1 MAAELTITQVKSHN
15 GASKKQRDSLR
26 TLGLGRIGR
35 QVTRPDD
42 GVVRGLILSVSH
54 LVEVDGG

>member
-1 MAAELTITQVKSHN
+1 MATLTIKQVKSQH

-35 QVTRPDD
+35 QVERPDD
-42 GVVRGLILSVSH
+42 DVVRGLVYSVHH
-54 LVEVDGG
+54 LVEVKDA

>member
-1 MAAELTITQVKSHN
+1 MATLTIKQVKSQN

-35 QVTRPDD
+35 QVERPDD
-42 GVVRGLILSVSH
+42 DVVRGLVYSVHH
-54 LVEVDGG
+54 LVEVKHG